1 VLTLVLRIIII
12 CNMIKPSDK
21 SIVFASE
28 SRTGDVASAR
38 KRISS
43 KDLFGSLRELVIEHV
58 GEEYRL
64 RITSQGK
71 LILTK

>member
-1 VLTLVLRIIII
+1 LTQLLRIIII
-12 CNMIKPSDK
+12 RNMIEPSDK
-21 SIVFASE
+21 TIALASE
-28 SRTGDVASAR
+28 SRAGNVASAR
-38 KRISS
+38 RRVSS

>member
-1 VLTLVLRIIII
+1 LLTQLLRIIII
-12 CNMIKPSDK
+12 RNMIKPSDK
-21 SIVFASE
+21 TIALASE
-28 SRTGDVASAR
+28 SRAGNVASAR
-38 KRISS
+38 RRVNS

>member
-1 VLTLVLRIIII
+1 
-12 CNMIKPSDK
+12 MIKQ
-21 SIVFASE
+21 SE
-28 SRTGDVASAR
+28 EPDNSVHAHRPAATASAR
-38 KRISS
+38 KRINSGE
-43 KDLFGSLRELVIEHV
+43 LFGAVRELVIEHV

>member
-1 VLTLVLRIIII
+1 MLTRLLRIIII
-12 CNMIKPSDK
+12 RNMIKPSDK
-21 SIVFASE
+21 SIALASE
-28 SRTGDVASAR
+28 PRVGDVSSAR
-38 KRISS
+38 RRVSS
-43 KDLFGSLRELVIEHV
+43 KDLFGPLRELVIEHV

>member
-1 VLTLVLRIIII
+1 MLTLVIRIIII
-12 CNMIKPSDK
+12 CNMIKPSDQ
-21 SIVFASE
+21 SVAFAPE
-28 SRTGDVASAR
+28 SRAGEALSAR
-38 KRISS
+38 KRVSS
-43 KDLFGSLRELVIEHV
+43 KDLFGPLRELVIEHV

>member
-1 VLTLVLRIIII
+1 MLTPVLRIIII

-21 SIVFASE
+21 SIAFASE

>member
-1 VLTLVLRIIII
+1 MLTLVLRIIII

-21 SIVFASE
+21 SSVFASE

>member
-1 VLTLVLRIIII
+1 MNQHIHDPATQQASAIAAD
-12 CNMIKPSDK
+12 KPSAGARRRL
-21 SIVFASE
+21 SSSE
-28 SRTGDVASAR
+28 
-38 KRISS
+38 
-43 KDLFGSLRELVIEHV
+43 LFGETRELVIEHA

>member
-1 VLTLVLRIIII
+1 MSQRIHETAQ
-12 CNMIKPSDK
+12 PSSAIAVDK
-21 SIVFASE
+21 TAAGARRRLNSSE
-28 SRTGDVASAR
+28 
-38 KRISS
+38 
-43 KDLFGSLRELVIEHV
+43 LFGETRELVIEHA

>member
-1 VLTLVLRIIII
+1 MLTQFLRIIII
-12 CNMIKPSDK
+12 RNMIKPPDK
-21 SIVFASE
+21 SIALASE
-28 SRTGDVASAR
+28 PRAGDVSSAR
-38 KRISS
+38 RRVSS
-43 KDLFGSLRELVIEHV
+43 KDLFGPLRELVIEHV

>member
-1 VLTLVLRIIII
+1 
-12 CNMIKPSDK
+12 MKPSDK
-21 SIVFASE
+21 SDAFASE
-28 SRTGDVASAR
+28 TRAGETSPAR

>member
-1 VLTLVLRIIII
+1 MNQHIHDSATQPASAAVTD
-12 CNMIKPSDK
+12 KPSGGVRRRL
-21 SIVFASE
+21 SSSE
-28 SRTGDVASAR
+28 
-38 KRISS
+38 
-43 KDLFGSLRELVIEHV
+43 LFGETRELVIEHA

>member
-1 VLTLVLRIIII
+1 LTLVLRIIII

>member
-1 VLTLVLRIIII
+1 MTPLLRIIII
-12 CNMIKPSDK
+12 RNMIKPSDK
-21 SIVFASE
+21 SIALASE
-28 SRTGDVASAR
+28 SRAGDISSAR
-38 KRISS
+38 RRVSS
-43 KDLFGSLRELVIEHV
+43 KDLFGPLRELVIEHV